1 MELKIQKALVDGFWL
16 PIEDRGRRWI
26 RLKYEK
32 LSDYCYGCGKLG
44 HVLKSCGD
52 DAKNGND
59 GLVTIMI

>member
-16 PIEDRGRRWI
+16 PIEDRRKRWI
-26 RLKYEK
+26 TLKYER

-44 HVLKSCGD
+44 HVLKNYGE

-59 GLVTIMI
+59 GSVTIMI